1 MMKEDNVEINNTRV
15 DQDEDITQKKKKQRR
30 RHRNGG

>member
-1 MMKEDNVEINNTRV
+1 MMKEDNVEINKTRV